1 MVNLCFYRA
10 ILTRLQGL
18 FVFFLILIFEGSVM
32 FMDKLFQ

>member
-18 FVFFLILIFEGSVM
+18 GFFILIFEGSVM